1 MLHRP
6 ASSRLLS
13 NLLTHEKEYTKSLHG
28 TLDVSQVALASLSA
42 YASGLPSS
50 FSFSSAFPD
59 GNGAAA
65 NANSPY
71 GSTATA
77 NTMTN
82 TMTPARATTAVAGA
96 LAGAQDALRVYAR
109 AVEEWCD
116 LLRVLKDL
124 EDEVGNVVRDREI
137 L

>member
-13 NLLTHEKEYTKSLHG
+13 NLLTHEKEYTKSLHS

-42 YASGLPSS
+42 YASGLPAS
-50 FSFSSAFPD
+50 FSFSSAFPNTT
-59 GNGAAA
+59 GNA

-71 GSTATA
+71 GTAATA
-77 NTMTN
+77 MSN

>member
-71 GSTATA
+71 GSTTTA
-77 NTMTN
+77 TN